1 MWNPFR
7 KASLKNGPW
16 ESFHDNGHQR
26 RQRAS
31 EERVDA
37 DIKAGEQ
44 AFAAEDYA
52 QATALFAHALSLAP
66 SNPTAHSNLGVV
78 HFANGL
84 IGPALEHLRAAYQ
97 EAPHDEAVITNLI
110 EVLRAVGQD
119 ELADTV
125 LREFAANAP
134 SAPVHVFHHIPKCG
148 GTSVRRV
155 LADWFTVVKD
165 YSGGWDR
172 DQPDPLNLADLT
184 SIHCLCSHFLPTLPE
199 RYPEISKAERF
210 RVFTFLRDPL
220 QRALSLRRYEL
231 ANRPG
236 AGEDDQVLD
245 IEKFLFRS
253 ENPMAKL
260 LGATFDTY
268 EAVLD
273 QYIFVGI
280 FEELQES
287 MNRLADLLGKPT
299 AMLPRLNVT
308 QESKHSH
315 EVHAISGDLL
325 AMFQELHALDY
336 LLYDYAVTKFTE
348 NAPASNN

>member
-1 MWNPFR
+1 MT
-7 KASLKNGPW
+7 
-16 ESFHDNGHQR
+16 
-26 RQRAS
+26 
-31 EERVDA
+31 
-37 DIKAGEQ
+37 EQ
-44 AFAAEDYA
+44 H
-52 QATALFAHALSLAP
+52 ATDSTLP
-66 SNPTAHSNLGVV
+66 SNCLDAITEGEVAYAAGDLDKAARLFEHAIALDPKSSTARNNLGVV
-78 HFANGL
+78 QVANGL
-84 IGPALEHLRAAYQ
+84 TARALEHFRIAYR
-97 EAPHDEAVITNLI
+97 EDPLDKAVITNLT
-110 EVLRAVGQD
+110 EVARAVGQD
-119 ELADTV
+119 DLADEI
-125 LREFAANAP
+125 LRGVNAP
-134 SAPVHVFHHIPKCG
+134 SAPIHVFHHLPKCG
-148 GTSVRRV
+148 GTSVRGV
-155 LADWFTVVKD
+155 LADWFTVVED
-165 YSGGWDR
+165 YEGGWDR
-172 DQPDPLNLADLT
+172 DHPDPVNLADLT
-184 SIHCLCSHFLPTLPE
+184 SIHCLCGHFGPSLPE

-220 QRALSLRRYEL
+220 QRALSLRRYQL

-245 IEKFLFRS
+245 IGRFLLRS
-253 ENPMAKL
+253 KNPMAEL
-260 LGATFDTY
+260 LGATFDNY

-273 QYIFVGI
+273 QHFFVGI

-299 AMLPRLNVT
+299 AVLPRLNVT